1 MIAADLPQETGAYA
15 LYYLLAAPLALTI
28 TRLNDPVLQPGCYV
42 YAGNARGSGGIR
54 ARVARHLRR
63 EKTLHWHI
71 DYLSTEAS
79 CVRVDAFLG
88 GNECSVI
95 RELLQ
100 NGASTPVPGF
110 GSSDCRIC
118 PAHLVCLA
126 GT

>member
-15 LYYLLAAPLALTI
+15 LYYLLAAPIALTI
-28 TRLNDPVLQPGCYV
+28 VRLNEPVLQPGRYV
-42 YAGNARGSGGIR
+42 YVGNAHGSGGIR

-63 EKTLHWHI
+63 DKTPHWHI
-71 DYLSTEAS
+71 DYLSTKIS

-95 RELLQ
+95 RELLK
-100 NGASTPVPGF
+100 NGASAPVPGF
-110 GSSDCRIC
+110 GSSDCGIC
-118 PAHLVCLA
+118 PAHLVSLA

>member
-15 LYYLLAAPLALTI
+15 LYFLLAAPLALTI
-28 TRLNDPVLQPGCYV
+28 TRLNEPVLQPGRYV
-42 YAGNARGSGGIR
+42 YVGNARGFGGIR
-54 ARVARHLRR
+54 ARVARHLRG